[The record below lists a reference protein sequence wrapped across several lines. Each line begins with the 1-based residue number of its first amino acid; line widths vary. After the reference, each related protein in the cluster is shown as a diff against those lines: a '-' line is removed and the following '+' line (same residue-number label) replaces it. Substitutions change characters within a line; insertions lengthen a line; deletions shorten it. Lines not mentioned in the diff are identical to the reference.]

1 MDFNK
6 IIDRHNTGSLK
17 WDFMARYFGK
27 ETNELLPMWV
37 SDFDFTCPDAV
48 LLALTQRIEHGV
60 FGYSERPQTYYDSL
74 ISWFATRHQL
84 DLKQEWICSIEGVVP
99 GLSLLVQMLSQP
111 GEGVVVQGPY
121 YGSFSK
127 IISLNDRRL
136 LENPLYEDPETGY
149 KMDLIHLETL
159 FRTERPPLMILC
171 NPHNPTGRCWS
182 AQELEQLLQ
191 LCETYDVTVLSDEIW
206 ADLLLP
212 GERFT
217 SVLHLGER
225 WHSRVISATSA
236 SKTFGLSTL
245 RVANFLIP
253 APVLREQF
261 LRRLDAHGLDVFNA
275 LSIEASTA
283 AWQHGAPWLDALLA
297 YLAENRRWFS
307 QQVDDYLPWARIVPA
322 QGTYLLWIDCK
333 ALGLDD
339 DQLKW
344 VMVDVAGIAPSMG
357 NSFGSAGNGF
367 IRLNLGCPRTYLE
380 KALAGLKRIAFTSA
394 NNVHPISQ
402 VEMKK

>member
-17 WDFMARYFGK
+17 WDFIGRYFGDD
-27 ETNELLPMWV
+27 TSELLPMWV
-37 SDFDFTCPDAV
+37 SDFDFTCPEVVQQA
-48 LLALTQRIEHGV
+48 LAGRIEHGI
-60 FGYSERPQTYYDSL
+60 FGYSERPQDYYDAF
-74 ISWFATRHQL
+74 ISWFSTRHQL
-84 DLKQEWICSIEGVVP
+84 TLKQEWVCTIEGVVP
-99 GLSLLVQMLSQP
+99 GLSLLVQMLSHP

-127 IISLNDRRL
+127 IISLNGRRL
-136 LENPLYEDPETGY
+136 LENPLYEDLKTGY
-149 KMDLIHLETL
+149 KMDLDHLETL

-191 LCETYDVTVLSDEIW
+191 LCEAYDVTLLADEIW

-212 GERFT
+212 GEQFT

-245 RVANFLIP
+245 RIANFLIP
-253 APVLREQF
+253 AQGMREQF

-283 AWQHGAPWLDALLA
+283 AWQKGAPWLDALLC
-297 YLAENRRWFS
+297 YLAENRQWFI
-307 QQVDDYLPWARIVPA
+307 QQVEEHLPWARIVPA
-322 QGTYLLWIDCK
+322 QGTYLLWVDCRK
-333 ALGLDD
+333 LGLDD
-339 DQLKW
+339 EQLKW
-344 VMVDVAGIAPSMG
+344 VMVDVAGVAPSMG
-357 NSFGSAGNGF
+357 NSFGQAGNGF
-367 IRLNLGCPRTYLE
+367 IRLNLGCPRAYLE
-380 KALAGLKRIAFTSA
+380 KAMEGLKRIAYTASKGA
-394 NNVHPISQ
+394 LPVN
-402 VEMKK
+402 